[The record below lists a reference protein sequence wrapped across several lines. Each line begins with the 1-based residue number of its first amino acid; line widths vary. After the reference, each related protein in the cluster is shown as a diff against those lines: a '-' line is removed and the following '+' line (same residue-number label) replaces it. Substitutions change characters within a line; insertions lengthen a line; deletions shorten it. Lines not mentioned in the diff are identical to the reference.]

1 MRKGLHR
8 REREMVHADLI
19 KILIVL
25 WLVLALIWLV
35 GGVGGVAP
43 GFEHLIVGA
52 LAIWLLR

>member
-1 MRKGLHR
+1 
-8 REREMVHADLI
+8 MVNADVIRVLV
-19 KILIVL
+19 VL
-25 WLVLALIWLV
+25 WIVLALIWLV